1 MNINIAHKFTI
12 IEKFFKIIL
21 QHFVDIVQKKGYKTF
36 IMSLA
41 KKLKKL
47 RNKNKMSMSQVAR
60 LSELST
66 DQRGRITQGYIS
78 RLESGKETNPSL
90 QKLLTLCSIYNIEP
104 NEFFSDGVR
113 KQGPKHPF
121 TTKTARTTTQ
131 QTETGIRRVAEALA
145 KSPKHLTPVLNLL
158 QNSAGNKIL
167 SLFNSTP
174 EKLRER
180 FLDQLLACMSQRA
193 GH

>member
-1 MNINIAHKFTI
+1 M
-12 IEKFFKIIL
+12 
-21 QHFVDIVQKKGYKTF
+21 QHFVDSMQKKEYKTF
-36 IMSLA
+36 IMTLA
-41 KKLKKL
+41 IKLKKL
-47 RNKNKMSMSQVAR
+47 RNKSKMSMSQVAR

-90 QKLLTLCSIYNIEP
+90 QKILTLCSIYNIEP

-121 TTKTARTTTQ
+121 TTKIVRTTTQ
-131 QTETGIRRVAEALA
+131 HTETGIRRVAETLA
-145 KSPKHLTPVLNLL
+145 KSPKYLTPLLDLL
-158 QNSAGNKIL
+158 QYEVGRKIL
-167 SLFNSTP
+167 KLFNSTP

-180 FLDQLLACMSQRA
+180 FLDQLLECMSQRA
-193 GH
+193 KH